1 MKKKEND
8 YFIFPDIPEVLY
20 PVWAENEYGKLCNFK
35 TIVYPNSRCAKK
47 FTRRNQLIHRSLQ
60 AKIFD
65 AFINIGYFNPLIV
78 YKEFPVIIDNSLRLP
93 NQEGMYYLADYA
105 FPELRLF
112 VELDTK
118 ETHNLEKDKI
128 RDNYLKQIGITVY
141 RINNLEKVETQ
152 KKEFPKLIEFM
163 KSLKIQE
170 PITFNFY
177 KYGGK

>member
-1 MKKKEND
+1 
-8 YFIFPDIPEVLY
+8 
-20 PVWAENEYGKLCNFK
+20 
-35 TIVYPNSRCAKK
+35 
-47 FTRRNQLIHRSLQ
+47 
-60 AKIFD
+60 
-65 AFINIGYFNPLIV
+65 
-78 YKEFPVIIDNSLRLP
+78 
-93 NQEGMYYLADYA
+93 MYYLADYA
-105 FPELRLF
+105 FPELKLF

-170 PITFNFY
+170 PMTFNFY